1 MPRDTA
7 VVTALILERP
17 LCGRCIADK
26 SGLETPQVLKVLETI
41 GEVLSLRRRVDRCR
55 ACGAHKPVFFL
66 DRPSE

>member
-7 VVTALILERP
+7 VITALILERP

-26 SGLETPQVLKVLETI
+26 SGLDTSQVFKVLQTI
-41 GEVLSLRRRVDRCR
+41 GEVLTTHRRVDRCR

-66 DRPSE
+66 DRPTG